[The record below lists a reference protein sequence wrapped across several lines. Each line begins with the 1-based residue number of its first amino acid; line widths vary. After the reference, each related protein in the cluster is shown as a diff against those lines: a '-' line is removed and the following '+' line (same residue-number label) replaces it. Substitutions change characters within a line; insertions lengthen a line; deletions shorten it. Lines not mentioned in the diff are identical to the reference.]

1 MKFAKSILT
10 GTGAVVLAGL
20 ILALL
25 APKAAHALA
34 ATAVQVMNTTSTPVP
49 NQDVDAAGR
58 SPFAQL
64 CSAASSSSC
73 TLSPAV
79 PAGREFVVET
89 ISAFMAT
96 SAAFNGIAPLF
107 SIGNVETHGML
118 LNAGG
123 NPSFVTMLPPVG
135 NSGFSATMIP
145 ITIYEDS
152 GNTPQVNF
160 AGPAPVFCSST
171 LTGHLVTLP

>member
-25 APKAAHALA
+25 APKAAHAIA

-49 NQDVDAAGR
+49 NQDVDAPGR

-64 CSAASSSSC
+64 CWAASSSSC
-73 TLSPAV
+73 TLLPAV
-79 PAGREFVVET
+79 PAGKEFVVET
-89 ISAFMAT
+89 ISAFMAA
-96 SAAFNGIAPLF
+96 SASFSGIAPVF
-107 SIGNVETHGML
+107 SIGNVETHGVV
-118 LNAGG
+118 LNAIG
-123 NPSFVTMLPPVG
+123 NAALVTMLPPIG
-135 NSGFSATMIP
+135 NNGFSAAMIP
-145 ITIYEDS
+145 VTIYEDS
-152 GNTPQVNF
+152 GNTPQANLVSLTPGYF
-160 AGPAPVFCSST
+160 SAT